1 MLLAERFALL
11 ALNLDG
17 TPARGAGNQEAV
29 KVGVTGALIEE
40 LVLAGHLQLERGRVV
55 VTGTR
60 PTHPRL
66 VAALDE
72 VARFDGKKLRSRL
85 SAIRHSGWR
94 EVIDGM
100 VDAGIVGRER
110 SPLRPT
116 RHPVTD
122 AVGHAVLLAEVRGA
136 VAGDGPL
143 DPATATLIALA
154 GPCHLLEVIA
164 PERSGRRH
172 AKRRIKEASA
182 LVPVADAVRYTIE
195 AATSA
200 AVTTGA
206 T

>member
-11 ALNLDG
+11 ALAPDG
-17 TPARGAGNQEAV
+17 TAARGAGNQDAV
-29 KVGVTGALIEE
+29 KVGVMGALVEE
-40 LVLAGHLQLERGRVV
+40 LVLAGHLRLDGGRVAI
-55 VTGTR
+55 TGTR

-72 VARFDGKKLRSRL
+72 VARFDGKKLRSHL
-85 SAIRHSGWR
+85 SAIRHSGWS

-100 VDAGIVGRER
+100 VAAGIVGRER
-110 SPLRPT
+110 STLRPT
-116 RHPVTD
+116 RHPVAD
-122 AVGHAVLLAEVRGA
+122 PVGHGVLLAEVRAA

-154 GPCHLLEVIA
+154 GPCQLLEVIA

-172 AKRRIKEASA
+172 AKRRVKEAAA

-195 AATSA
+195 AASSVAVIA
-200 AVTTGA
+200 AT
-206 T
+206 